1 MGWMNNMKK
10 VDENH
15 DRVISQRELY
25 LYLEKDVQ
33 KMSNNDN
40 TEGYQKDS
48 VDVIYNLFMNKD
60 IDEDGYITF
69 EEFKDEHNEL

>member
-1 MGWMNNMKK
+1 MEWMNNMKK

-15 DRVISQRELY
+15 DMVISQRELY

-60 IDEDGYITF
+60 INEDGYITF